1 MSIAAGSLNQRISI
15 LHNVQSGRDSFGA
28 QQTDWQVLI
37 TVWANVLFKNG
48 SQMMNANRE
57 QSDLVASVRVR
68 LNVDIKSDMRLQYRE
83 DVYDIHSILPSPD
96 RSYMDIVIKTINP
109 ETEA

>member
-1 MSIAAGSLNQRISI
+1 MGISAGSLNQRVSI
-15 LHNVQSGRDSFGA
+15 LHNVATGQDSFGA
-28 QQTDWQVLI
+28 ELYDWQVFANI
-37 TVWANVLFKNG
+37 CANVLFKNG

-68 LNVDIKSDMRLQYRE
+68 LNRDIKPNMRLQYRD

-96 RSYMDIVIKTINP
+96 RTYMDIVIKTINP

>member
-1 MSIAAGSLNQRISI
+1 MSIPAGSLNQRVSI
-15 LHNVQSGRDSFGA
+15 LHNVETDKDSFGA
-28 QQTDWQVLI
+28 QQTDWQVLTTI
-37 TVWANVLFKNG
+37 WANVLFKNG

-68 LNVDIKSDMRLQYRE
+68 LNRNIKTDMRLQYRD
-83 DVYDIHSILPSPD
+83 DVYDIHSILPSQD